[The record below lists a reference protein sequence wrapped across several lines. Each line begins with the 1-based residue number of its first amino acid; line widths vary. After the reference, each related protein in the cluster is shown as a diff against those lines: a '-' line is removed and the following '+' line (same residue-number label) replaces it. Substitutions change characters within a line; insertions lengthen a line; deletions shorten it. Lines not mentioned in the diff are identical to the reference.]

1 MLPGTHRRIAMAT
14 ELELDLH
21 GRRALIT
28 GASRGLGRHIA
39 VLLARHGARVA
50 VHCRA
55 AEHDAR
61 EVAAQLAGSGHAVLS
76 ADLADAA
83 AATALPGRA
92 AEALDGLDIVIN
104 NAGIYEHMPRAGEQ
118 PDVWARFW
126 QRMLAVNLTAPALI
140 CDAAVPYLE
149 QTGGYI
155 VNVSSRGAFRGEPEA
170 PAYGAAK
177 AGLNALGQSLAI
189 ALAPRGVKVVTV
201 APGWVETD
209 MTRPYLAGPDGDG
222 IRAQF
227 PMGRV
232 VEPDE
237 LAWTVLLAVSGR
249 ADALSGAIIDVNGA
263 SYLR

>member
-1 MLPGTHRRIAMAT
+1 MPTD
-14 ELELDLH
+14 LEFDLT

-39 VLLARHGARVA
+39 ALFARHGARVA

-61 EVAAQLAGSGHAVLS
+61 DVVAHLHGNGHVILS
-76 ADLADAA
+76 ADLAHAEEAA
-83 AATALPGRA
+83 ALPDRA
-92 AEALDGLDIVIN
+92 AEALGGLDIVVN
-104 NAGIYEHMPRAGEQ
+104 NAGIYEHMPRPGKSPEHWRHLWERI
-118 PDVWARFW
+118 V
-126 QRMLAVNLTAPALI
+126 AVNLTAPALI
-140 CDAAVPYLE
+140 CDAAVPHLE
-149 QTGGYI
+149 QTRGYI

-177 AGLNALGQSLAI
+177 AGLNSLGQSLAV
-189 ALAPRGVKVVTV
+189 ALAARGVKVVTV
-201 APGWVETD
+201 APGWFETD
-209 MTRPYLAGPDGDG
+209 MTRAYLDGPDGSR

-227 PMGRV
+227 PMGRM

-249 ADALSGAIIDVNGA
+249 ADALSGAVIDVNGA